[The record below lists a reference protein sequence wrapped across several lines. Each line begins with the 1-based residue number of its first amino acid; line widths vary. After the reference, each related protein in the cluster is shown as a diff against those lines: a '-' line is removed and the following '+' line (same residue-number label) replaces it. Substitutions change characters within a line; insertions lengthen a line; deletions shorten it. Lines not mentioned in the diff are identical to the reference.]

1 MKAIMHQVLNF
12 SKESMM
18 SWTPHLAAPLHSND
32 YKGDSL
38 NMKQN
43 TTAIPFPGTSA
54 KYQKEEFYIFRRE
67 RQHQI
72 GYFLSAGNEAY
83 IL

>member
-1 MKAIMHQVLNF
+1 
-12 SKESMM
+12 
-18 SWTPHLAAPLHSND
+18 
-32 YKGDSL
+32 
-38 NMKQN
+38 MKQN

>member
-1 MKAIMHQVLNF
+1 
-12 SKESMM
+12 
-18 SWTPHLAAPLHSND
+18 
-32 YKGDSL
+32 
-38 NMKQN
+38 MKQN

-67 RQHQI
+67 RQHKI